1 MNILANRPEP
11 RPFEDDTFDFG
22 DGQFGDDNTL
32 ELGAVGDDIEG
43 EYTANL
49 KRLGSP
55 LLLDLEKEESEKP
68 KIRKP
73 VQRYYLL
80 SPRTPTLSFTW
91 GSELMV
97 GRAKT
102 RRRRYRGT

>member
-11 RPFEDDTFDFG
+11 RPFEDDTFDYG

-32 ELGAVGDDIEG
+32 EFGAVEDDIEG

-55 LLLDLEKEESEKP
+55 LLLDFEKEELEKM
-68 KIRKP
+68 KVRKP
-73 VQRYYLL
+73 AQRY
-80 SPRTPTLSFTW
+80 SPPPTNIFL
-91 GSELMV
+91 V
-97 GRAKT
+97 A
-102 RRRRYRGT
+102 